1 MWYFQNIITNII
13 SINVSSACF
22 FVKQLVKNYWFVD
35 PWLGAFAKRA
45 LSEELTWLC
54 RNSLKLSAESH
65 FWTLYI
71 LLLSRVSLIPTWK
84 YLGFEGRCVIH
95 PSSLRKITRWLYE
108 DKGRGCKFSSFLKT
122 RIWYTVNLWIPC
134 KGVLVLQFLH
144 LDVEPHSKETLR
156 IAKHGTLNQDAL
168 CKGLSSPKQID
179 DGPPPE
185 DLP

>member
-1 MWYFQNIITNII
+1 M
-13 SINVSSACF
+13 
-22 FVKQLVKNYWFVD
+22 D
-35 PWLGAFAKRA
+35 PWLGVFTKRA

-65 FWTLYI
+65 FGIFHI
-71 LLLSRVSLIPTWK
+71 LLLSRVSLILTWK

-95 PSSLRKITRWLYE
+95 PSLLRKITRWSYE

-122 RIWYTVNLWIPC
+122 RIWYTVKFVNSVQRRFRWI
-134 KGVLVLQFLH
+134 LIH
-144 LDVEPHSKETLR
+144 LDVEPHSNEALR

>member
-1 MWYFQNIITNII
+1 MKTKVADAN
-13 SINVSSACF
+13 SA
-22 FVKQLVKNYWFVD
+22 
-35 PWLGAFAKRA
+35 AFSK
-45 LSEELTWLC
+45 
-54 RNSLKLSAESH
+54 
-65 FWTLYI
+65 
-71 LLLSRVSLIPTWK
+71 
-84 YLGFEGRCVIH
+84 
-95 PSSLRKITRWLYE
+95 
-108 DKGRGCKFSSFLKT
+108 
-122 RIWYTVNLWIPC
+122 YTVNLWIPC